1 MLTDQERLQL
11 CKGLKFDEKAVAEIN
26 RIRSSGPSRRVR
38 SARGNVS
45 GGYPSAKMLFVAQFE
60 SHKNELP
67 YIHQIDHDDN
77 VLEFYDQ
84 PPFFKLS
91 YILQQGERA
100 GRRVAFNYTPD
111 FFLIKKDAVGW
122 VECKMEEELVRL
134 SEEHPERYQRGEDG
148 QWHCP
153 PGEEYASQFGFFFQV
168 VSSASISQIYSR
180 NIVYLADYLKDESC
194 SPNQEAAAQVLDL
207 VAKEPGIT
215 IEELRQRADK
225 ASSDDINI
233 LIANEQLYFNL
244 YTAPL
249 ADAKHARLYP
259 DKDTAEAYSV
269 MLEMPF
275 YPP

>member
-1 MLTDQERLQL
+1 MLTDQELLQL
-11 CKGLKFDEKAVAEIN
+11 CKDCKFDEKAVAEIK

-45 GGYPSAKMLFVAQFE
+45 GGYPSPKMLFVTQFE

-67 YIHQIDHDDN
+67 YIHQIDHDDD
-77 VLEFYDQ
+77 VLEYYDQ

-111 FFLIKKDAVGW
+111 FFLIKKDVVGW
-122 VECKMEEELVRL
+122 VECKMEEELARL
-134 SEEHPERYQRGEDG
+134 AEEHPERYQRGEDG

-153 PGEEYASQFGFFFQV
+153 LGEEYASHFGFFFEV
-168 VSSASISQIYSR
+168 VSSTSISQIYSR
-180 NIVYLADYLKDESC
+180 NIVYLEDYLRDENCAPS
-194 SPNQEAAAQVLDL
+194 QETAAQVLGL
-207 VAKEPGIT
+207 VAEEPGIT
-215 IEELRQRADK
+215 LEELRQRADK

-233 LIANEQLYFNL
+233 LIAKEQLYFNL

-259 DKDTAEAYSV
+259 DKDTAEAYSI
-269 MLEMPF
+269 MFEMPF